1 MNKHRDFLRKLCS
14 GLILLLIILSISN
27 CTEVDKDIDFKG
39 NLQTKEPILSTGPR
53 TPNYDNHSEICR
65 LCGCDSTSNVNIEGF
80 KSFTCSNCN
89 QSKIQQGDC
98 ILQGAIN
105 DSNNNKTELVHGL
118 ETSVFGDYRSL
129 FFGKSDFLASRSY
142 RNNLLARIFEP
153 EFTWE
158 NFSHGSIKDNCKIYR
173 DEEDD
178 YEHFKLSFT
187 YTLHGDQNCTRLLL
201 HFVNKHSG
209 STLYKNLRPFKEI
222 ESDHDS
228 NSLMVFR
235 HDDIKVKVSSLEKVN
250 LHQEFNITSY
260 NSPPKFVFSS
270 EQQEWV
276 PVSLRNQEIIVNPKI
291 IHERLLIIFQLI
303 NSQSSTP
310 SCKLD
315 NVKVEVVVQCKSVA
329 FPPDPKYNQD
339 FVQDKLKKIHSKYD
353 DKLFKLFLQKLE
365 EKLMQALESIPNALL
380 ATNSNKL
387 ITNTPLSNFSIPCK
401 EAIYLGDIPKLMS
414 KFNYTSKFNELAN
427 SSSYSTLTQTPEDI
441 DENKLLDDIEASLN
455 TK

>member
-1 MNKHRDFLRKLCS
+1 MNKHRNFLRKLCS
-14 GLILLLIILSISN
+14 GPILLLIILSLSN
-27 CTEVDKDIDFKG
+27 STQVDKGIDFKE
-39 NLQTKEPILSTGPR
+39 NLQLKESIFSTGLR
-53 TPNYDNHSEICR
+53 IPNYNNHSEICR
-65 LCGCDSTSNVNIEGF
+65 LCGCDSTKNVNVEGF
-80 KSFTCSNCN
+80 KSFTCSSCN
-89 QSKIQQGDC
+89 KSKIQEGDC

-129 FFGKSDFLASRSY
+129 FFGKSDFLTSRSY

-173 DEEDD
+173 DENDD
-178 YEHFKLSFT
+178 YEHYKLSFT

-201 HFVNKHSG
+201 HFVNKHTG
-209 STLYKNLRPFKEI
+209 NTLYKNLRPFKEI
-222 ESDHDS
+222 ENDYDL
-228 NSLMVFR
+228 NSLIVFR
-235 HDDIKVKVSSLEKVN
+235 HDDVKVRVDSLEKVN

-260 NSPPKFVFSS
+260 DSPPKFLFSP

-303 NSQSSTP
+303 NSQSSIP
-310 SCKLD
+310 NCKMD
-315 NVKVEVVVQCKSVA
+315 NVKVEVVVQCKYVA
-329 FPPDPKYNQD
+329 FPPNPKYNKD

-353 DKLFKLFLQKLE
+353 DKIFKLFLQKFE
-365 EKLMQALESIPNALL
+365 EKFMHVLDSIPNAPLT
-380 ATNSNKL
+380 ANSNKL
-387 ITNTPLSNFSIPCK
+387 IMNTPLSNFSIPCK
-401 EAIYLGDIPKLMS
+401 EAIYLDDIPKLMS

-427 SSSYSTLTQTPEDI
+427 SSSYYTSTPTFEDI
-441 DENKLLDDIEASLN
+441 DENKLFDDIEVALN
-455 TK
+455 TN